1 MYRLYTIYLNLT
13 SNSFHKINC
22 SIKLCEQLAGR
33 GSELTCAPRMP
44 LIGEAR
50 ANVERIYNE
59 AVANR
64 IELSKF
70 NLD

>member
-1 MYRLYTIYLNLT
+1 
-13 SNSFHKINC
+13 
-22 SIKLCEQLAGR
+22 
-33 GSELTCAPRMP
+33 MP
-44 LIGEAR
+44 LVGEER

-64 IELSKF
+64 IDLSKF

>member
-1 MYRLYTIYLNLT
+1 MT
-13 SNSFHKINC
+13 SNSSHKIHC
-22 SIKLCEQLAGR
+22 SIKLCEQLASH
-33 GSELTCAPRMP
+33 GSELTRAPRMS
-44 LIGEAR
+44 LIGVER

-64 IELSKF
+64 IDLSKF